1 MPGYEAIVDPTPT
14 ALIIQKNT
22 RGTPIGLTFLSLG
35 GTSGGGSA
43 MFLPMGTAVTRPARP
58 GDKYS
63 TAYRVGGQRSLV
75 NAVGTTLNAGL
86 SDVISMDDRLWASLT
101 ANSAPIRFENPD
113 TLTGSLRLAAG
124 PVALQPSQVGPYLA
138 ALNPGENELN
148 RLNRNQVF
156 WQAWLK
162 QIAALDCRR
171 RDPGRDR
178 IGDRS
183 LRQHLEQGPRSLGVI
198 ARQARIVLG

>member
-1 MPGYEAIVDPTPT
+1 M
-14 ALIIQKNT
+14 
-22 RGTPIGLTFLSLG
+22 
-35 GTSGGGSA
+35 
-43 MFLPMGTAVTRPARP
+43 
-58 GDKYS
+58 
-63 TAYRVGGQRSLV
+63 

-86 SDVISMDDRLWASLT
+86 SDVINMDDRLWASLT

-162 QIAALDCRR
+162 QIAASTCRR

-178 IGDRS
+178 IGHRA
-183 LRQHLEQGPRSLGVI
+183 LRQHLEQGPRALGLIAASSPNRPSAMSI
-198 ARQARIVLG
+198 ARSSTPPAQTCGRPSPQMVPYPIPRTPEHRISSAC